1 GSASRQ
7 RIGQAGVVAARETSG
22 ISWHCYCT
30 NDSRDRLNH
39 TAQHKELRK
48 NMFGTDEL
56 CSLRWDP
63 VSERVEVIDQTLLPH
78 ALRWC
83 HLDSL
88 TAYCHAISTMQVR
101 GAPLIG
107 ITAAFG
113 LAQALSEDA
122 SDENLARASATLLAT
137 RPTAVNLR
145 WALEQ
150 VTSAVQHLVPSA
162 RARVALDKARAL
174 REEDIANCERIGAN
188 GLQLL
193 RALNVESRLN
203 IMTHCNAGWLATVQ
217 WGTALAPIYKAHAS
231 GIPVHVWV
239 SETRPRNQGTSLTA
253 WELHRAGV
261 PCTIVTDNSCGQ
273 LMRQG
278 RVDCVIVGSDR
289 TAANGDVCNKVG
301 TYLKALAACASD
313 IPFYVALPES
323 TIDWSC
329 PGGEQIP
336 IEERNESEVLS
347 IAGLD
352 AAGDFREV
360 NLAAAHSHALNPAF
374 DVTPAALVRAL
385 ITEHGNFEASVT
397 GLQSLRAEAATVR

>member
-1 GSASRQ
+1 
-7 RIGQAGVVAARETSG
+7 
-22 ISWHCYCT
+22 
-30 NDSRDRLNH
+30 
-39 TAQHKELRK
+39 
-48 NMFGTDEL
+48 MFSTDDL

-63 VSERVEVIDQTLLPH
+63 VSENVEVIDQTLLPH

-88 TAYCHAISTMQVR
+88 DAFCHAISSMQVR

-107 ITAAFG
+107 VTAAFG
-113 LAQALSEDA
+113 LAHALSDGA
-122 SDENLARASATLLAT
+122 SDENLERASTALLAT

-150 VTSAVQHLVPSA
+150 VTTAVRPVQPA
-162 RARVALDKARAL
+162 DRARVALEKAHTLRA
-174 REEDIANCERIGAN
+174 EDIANCERIGEN

-193 RALNVESRLN
+193 RALAVDNQLNV
-203 IMTHCNAGWLATVQ
+203 MTHCNAGWLAAVQ
-217 WGTALAPIYKAHAS
+217 WGTALAPIYKAHAN
-231 GIPVHVWV
+231 GIAVHVWV
-239 SETRPRNQGTSLTA
+239 SETRPRNQGTNLTA

-301 TYLKALAACASD
+301 TYLKALAARAND

-329 PGGEQIP
+329 AGGDQIP
-336 IEERNESEVLS
+336 IEERDQSEVLS

-352 AAGDFREV
+352 AGGELLEV
-360 NLAAAHSHALNPAF
+360 NLAAAHSRALNPAF
-374 DVTPAALVRAL
+374 DVTPAGLVGAL
-385 ITEHGNFEASVT
+385 ITEHGNFEASES
-397 GLQSLRAEAATVR
+397 GLKKLQAEAASARSEVG